1 MLAMVGCGRFA
12 SVKEAAEAL
21 VEVGGTTEPDP
32 ALTARYEE
40 QYRKFRLIYPALR
53 NIFPKIR

>member
-1 MLAMVGCGRFA
+1 M
-12 SVKEAAEAL
+12 KEAAETL
-21 VEVGGTTEPDP
+21 VEVGGTTKPDP

-40 QYRKFRLIYPALR
+40 QYRKFRLIYPALK